1 MGCAR
6 SKKEV
11 DDPLANGDGSGSGQ
25 PLTTREIEE
34 RVDAPPQSETVQ
46 IAGCSLR
53 YAYVSQRGF
62 YPDDREKANQDAYG
76 VATHYGGDA
85 NKALFTVYDG
95 HGKEGDLCAAFC
107 KDTLP
112 GVLSQ
117 ELRESRTVEDGLK
130 RAFNRTNEQLHR
142 NRNVDDALS
151 GTTAVALYLEGRDM
165 WVANVGDSRAIV
177 VQEHEGNLVARP
189 LSSDQTPYRKDER
202 ERVKAAGARVM
213 SMDQIEG
220 LEPIHENW
228 GDVDLGVE
236 LDEGGDPPRIW
247 SPFGE
252 YPGTAFTRSMGD
264 VIAEELGVTADPEII
279 RRRIHPHDKFLVIA
293 SDGVFEFLTNQSVA
307 DMVSMYPDP
316 LDACKKVV
324 QESYDLWL
332 QYEVRTDDITII
344 CIYIEGMEAE
354 KTGSPKAKEADLDNI
369 ALQGL
374 RPVRKETSWHRK
386 RQLIMSNEPVGWRKP
401 LRLEGTKEESYTT
414 EDHVVPKSAEERA
427 CILQAI
433 KTNFLFEHTTDKQN
447 KVLVDAM
454 RKRKV
459 KAGEWVIRQGDKGD
473 CFFIIDKG
481 TFEVRVNP
489 NPGTTGVITDE
500 KDAGQTVHVYE
511 PTDTSKPC
519 FGHLALMYSKPRSAS
534 VFAKTNGSLWELDR
548 PVFQHVLLKKSRRDV
563 AHTLRQV
570 GVLQTLTLLQ
580 VHQLCDV
587 LTEVGYEAGQ
597 TIITQGEVGDTFFIL
612 KEGRA
617 LVTQNGGKSGREVKR
632 LRHME
637 EYSFFGERA
646 LLTREPRSANVI
658 AETKVRCLVLSQQ
671 AFEKQLGPLSA
682 LIDKERI
689 KREDRGGVPMLQDLQ
704 LLGEI
709 AKDDLGQINACR
721 LPQRSTPFTLRTM
734 WKSDV
739 VAEQQRTLVL
749 KSSEMLKHIA
759 EAPTMRLGCVAVPPL
774 VSTYNMEASLHVLHQ
789 VSAVCTLSSLME
801 MKTVVPQD
809 MVRHLTACLVLGLEA
824 LHSCDVL
831 YRALSPELVFLD
843 SRGYAVLMEYR
854 MSRLGT
860 TDAFTICGTPEYLAP
875 EQVRHQEHSKAVDFW
890 GLGVLI
896 YELSYGTS
904 PFQADSEMT
913 IYNKISSHRA
923 GMLEI
928 PTSFAPAMGDF
939 IDRLLHHDPQERLG
953 SKADDITAIK
963 THQWFA
969 GFDWGGVQ
977 AGECY
982 NQELKQLAHAKA
994 QKLAGQE
1001 GELPD
1006 GGKGYSDDQSIWQ
1019 RF

>member
-6 SKKEV
+6 SKEQA
-11 DDPLANGDGSGSGQ
+11 DAPSTNGDGSNSSQ
-25 PLTTREIEE
+25 PLNQREIQE
-34 RVDAPPQSETVQ
+34 RIDAPPSSETIQ
-46 IAGCSLR
+46 IGGCSLR
-53 YAYVSQRGF
+53 FAFVSQRGF
-62 YPDDREKANQDAYG
+62 YPDDRDKANQDAYG
-76 VATHYGGDA
+76 VATHFDGDPS
-85 NKALFTVYDG
+85 KALFTVFDG
-95 HGKEGDLCAAFC
+95 HGKEGDLCAMFC

-112 GVLSQ
+112 GLLAKD
-117 ELRESRTVEDGLK
+117 LRETRTVEDGLK
-130 RAFNRTNEQLHR
+130 KAFNRTNDQLHR
-142 NRNVDDALS
+142 NRNVDDSLS

-264 VIAEELGVTADPEII
+264 VIAEELGVSADPEII
-279 RRRIHPHDKFLVIA
+279 RRRIHPSDKFLVIA

-307 DMVSMYPDP
+307 DMVAKHPDP
-316 LDACKKVV
+316 LEACKQVV

-344 CIYIEGMEAE
+344 CIYIEGMEAV
-354 KTGSPKAKEADLDNI
+354 KAGSPLAKERDLDNI
-369 ALQGL
+369 AAHGL
-374 RPVRKETSWHRK
+374 RPVRKEASRHSK
-386 RQLIMSNEPVGWRKP
+386 RLIMSNEPVGWRKP
-401 LRLEGTKEESYTT
+401 IRLEGTQEESYSI
-414 EDHVVPKSAEERA
+414 EDHVVPKSEEERA
-427 CILQAI
+427 SILQAI
-433 KTNFLFEHTTDKQN
+433 KTNFLFEHTTEKQN
-447 KVLVDAM
+447 KVLVDVM
-454 RKRKV
+454 RKRAV
-459 KAGEWVIRQGDKGD
+459 QAGECVIKQGDKGD
-473 CFFIIDKG
+473 IFYIIDKG
-481 TFEVRVNP
+481 TFEVRVNLDSAAVV
-489 NPGTTGVITDE
+489 TGE
-500 KDAGQTVHVYE
+500 RDAGETVHVYE

-534 VFAKTNGSLWELDR
+534 VFAKTSGSLWELDR
-548 PVFQHVLLKKSRRDV
+548 PVFQHVLLKKSGRDV

-587 LTEVGYEAGQ
+587 LTEEVYEPGQ
-597 TIITQGEVGDTFFIL
+597 MIITQGELGDAFFIL

-617 LVTQNGGKSGREVKR
+617 VVTQNSNEPNGRGKQV
-632 LRHME
+632 RHME
-637 EYSFFGERA
+637 EYSCFGERA
-646 LLTREPRSANVI
+646 LLTAEPRSANVV

-671 AFEKQLGPLSA
+671 AFEKQLGPLTA
-682 LIDKERI
+682 LIDEERI
-689 KREDRGGVPMLQDLQ
+689 KRENKPAVPMLQELQ

-709 AKDDLGQINACR
+709 TKDDLGQINACR
-721 LPQRSTPFTLRTM
+721 LPHDSTPFTLRTM

-739 VAEQQRTLVL
+739 VAQQQRALVL

-759 EAPTMRLGCVAVPPL
+759 EAPSMRNGCVAVPPL

-789 VSAVCTLSSLME
+789 VSAVCTLSSLLE
-801 MKTVVPQD
+801 TKTVVPQD

-854 MSRLGT
+854 MARLGLT
-860 TDAFTICGTPEYLAP
+860 NAFTLCGTPEYLAP
-875 EQVRHQEHSKAVDFW
+875 EQVRHQESSKAVDFW

-896 YELSYGTS
+896 YELSYGKS
-904 PFQADSEMT
+904 PFQADSEMS
-913 IYNKISSHRA
+913 IYNKISSHR
-923 GMLEI
+923 GGTLDI

-939 IDRLLHHDPQERLG
+939 IDRLLHHDPVERLG
-953 SKADDITAIK
+953 SKADDMTAIK

-977 AGECY
+977 AGEY
-982 NQELKQLAHAKA
+982 FNQELRQLAHAKA
-994 QKLAGQE
+994 QQLAGQE

-1006 GGKGYSDDQSIWQ
+1006 GGKGYSENQSVWQ